1 MSNNR
6 SKSTEN
12 RTISK
17 FDRGR
22 EQLTNHFSNINK
34 NEVIYIQLL
43 FFVILE
49 VLSLKLTNNDPESSS
64 NVFKILFHC
73 LQKANMLPNSMI
85 STGKSIRQSQIFH
98 DHVRT
103 FQNIIQ
109 GTLNIIQKSST
120 TTTTTTTTTSV
131 PTNALALTNI
141 IEKEYPKVILKTP
154 LSPPPSSL
162 SIDIPHPDLQLKVP
176 LPLTFNGTLM
186 SNGFDNVVI
195 YRYVTDFRELNK
207 LGRGAFGM
215 KMFFFLSFSIK

>member
-6 SKSTEN
+6 SKSNEN
-12 RTISK
+12 KTISQ

-22 EQLTNHFSNINK
+22 EQLTNHFPDINK
-34 NEVIYIQLL
+34 NEAIYIQLL

-49 VLSLKLTNNDPESSS
+49 VLSSKLTENDPDNSS

-73 LQKANMLPNSMI
+73 LQKTNMLPNSMI

-98 DHVRT
+98 DHVRA
-103 FQNIIQ
+103 FQDIIQ
-109 GTLNIIQKSST
+109 GTLNIIQKNST
-120 TTTTTTTTTSV
+120 PSTPSTSV
-131 PTNALALTNI
+131 PTTNALALTNI

-162 SIDIPHPDLQLKVP
+162 SIDIPQPDLQLKAP
-176 LPLTFNGTLM
+176 LPLKFNGTLM

-195 YRYVTDFRELNK
+195 YRYVTDFLEHNK
-207 LGRGAFGM
+207 LGSGAFGM
-215 KMFFFLSFSIK
+215 KMILFFRFQ